1 MHAPRN
7 AARPPIGSLPGFTLL
22 VLTVTF
28 SIGFVDR
35 QILNLLVEPI
45 KGDLFLSDVQI
56 SLLQGTVFS
65 VPYLLMSPVFGRWV
79 DIWPRR
85 WVLLGCTLVWA
96 GCTAA
101 CGLAGS
107 FGVLLAGRA
116 LVGAAEAGLTPAAW
130 SMLGDRFDDARLPRA
145 LSIYHLGTYVGSGA
159 ALLMGGLLMRWAG
172 GEGGAAPAVV
182 GALRPWQFTFI
193 VVGALG
199 LCTLALL
206 AFLREPPRRSANE
219 RSGSAGHMEMSTA
232 LRVLRDRRGFYIPFY
247 IGMSL
252 AIMPVYVFPA
262 WLPAL
267 TMRQYGA
274 SVSEVGL
281 HYGTVSLVG
290 GSLGVLSGPTFA
302 RLLTRWGYTDV
313 NLRLVAIS
321 ALAVLACCVALA
333 FRANYEMVIA
343 IGGIAAFFYA
353 MPTPLAGAAL
363 QEMTPHPMRGLATG
377 IYIVMITLVGLSLA
391 PVSVALMTEFVFHDP
406 VRIGDSVAMVGGVA
420 ALGATISLFL
430 ALPAYR
436 AHVRQRQSTSDTL
449 TGS

>member
-1 MHAPRN
+1 MHAPRT
-7 AARPPIGSLPGFTLL
+7 AAGRSLFRSWPGFMLL
-22 VLTVTF
+22 ALTVTF

-45 KGDLFLSDVQI
+45 KTDLGLNDVQI

-79 DIWPRR
+79 DVFPRR
-85 WVLLGCTLVWA
+85 RVLLWCTLVWA

-130 SMLGDRFDDARLPRA
+130 SMLGDRFDDSRLPRA

-159 ALLMGGLLMRWAG
+159 ALLLGGLLMRWASDT
-172 GEGGAAPAVV
+172 EGPGAAIMAVM
-182 GALRPWQFTFI
+182 RPWQFTFV

-199 LCTLALL
+199 LCALMLLALV
-206 AFLREPPRRSANE
+206 REPERRGNAVGSEAERMELSA
-219 RSGSAGHMEMSTA
+219 AW
-232 LRVLRDRRGFYIPFY
+232 RVLWDRRRFYMPFY
-247 IGMSL
+247 TGMSL

-267 TMRQYGA
+267 AMRQYGA
-274 SVSEVGL
+274 AISDVGL
-281 HYGTVSLVG
+281 HYGAVSLVAG
-290 GSLGVLSGPTFA
+290 CLGVLSGPTFA
-302 RLLTRWGYTDV
+302 KWLRHLGYTDV

-321 ALAVLACCVALA
+321 AVGVLGCCVALWL
-333 FRANYEMVIA
+333 RTSYEMVIA
-343 IGGIAAFFYA
+343 VGGIVAFFYA

-363 QEMTPHPMRGLATG
+363 QTVTPPPMRGLATG

-391 PVSVALMTEFVFHDP
+391 PLSVAVLTESVFADP
-406 VRIGDSVAMVGGVA
+406 LRIGDSVAVVGGLA
-420 ALGATISLFL
+420 ALGAAIAILL

-436 AHVRQRQSTSDTL
+436 ARL
-449 TGS
+449 GITGSTPKGRRG